1 MRHGHGSIPDTTPRR
16 GAGTLA
22 GPRAASAAGTISA
35 SAEPPDWGT
44 NQRPAHPGQ
53 SHLITSDGRPCFP
66 IRLISR
72 HEAAKWCLCF
82 MPRNLLSSSV
92 ALPSLS
98 LLLVQRLFSL
108 GSLWTACSFPPLY
121 DMDPLTTF
129 PLEVSLAI
137 LEYLEL
143 EEMLLS
149 TRFTSR
155 AWNAM
160 IYSTWVPRSDDRPLR
175 GSQQKVKW
183 PISWY
188 RPTPS
193 GSNSTPCGSTFHSG

>member
-108 GSLWTACSFPPLY
+108 GSLWTACSFPTPVRHGSPYYVSPRGVARDLGIPRVGGDASEHALY
-121 DMDPLTTF
+121 
-129 PLEVSLAI
+129 E
-137 LEYLEL
+137 
-143 EEMLLS
+143 
-149 TRFTSR
+149 SR
-155 AWNAM
+155 VECNDLQ
-160 IYSTWVPRSDDRPLR
+160 YVGPP
-175 GSQQKVKW
+175 
-183 PISWY
+183 
-188 RPTPS
+188 
-193 GSNSTPCGSTFHSG
+193 F